1 MINCKKCNGR
11 IFIDRQY
18 SSFMHIETYCIK
30 CGKRKFYHPPTESAE
45 GRWLLEKELY
55 RAKSTITSL

>member
-1 MINCKKCNGR
+1 MLNCKRCNGK

-18 SSFMHIETYCIK
+18 TSHMHIETYCTR
-30 CGKRKFYHPPTESAE
+30 CGERKFYHPPSESRE
-45 GRWLLEKELY
+45 GTWLLLRERF